1 MGNVQNKSNKKL
13 NFSKGPFKS
22 TNEESSFKR
31 RLMSPKEFFS
41 KIFRIKTKK
50 EDNKEL
56 PDTSDIIQNINNI
69 QNNINKQKCNSF
81 ENNHTDSVQEEEEN
95 EEESEN
101 TEEIEDNNE
110 ESDKFY
116 ITNSIKTVFIDSKRN
131 NKNIKMNKESSD
143 SLISTT
149 FDYELNFYHNEDTL
163 RGSYISKLITKKIWN
178 PELKPKKHNSVIIF
192 DWDDTLLPT
201 SYLVSDNNELS
212 KTEIEKMKEIEKK
225 VGSILEESIEKGN
238 TYIIT
243 NAGINWVEY
252 TVNKFYRNIT
262 NLFNKIKI
270 ISARKEYE
278 NIFPGDI
285 RQWKIEAFLNIL
297 KDVDNKKITN
307 IVCIGDSL
315 FEVEAGRILA
325 SKFAQSF
332 IKTVKFKETPK
343 LDELL
348 KQLKLVYEKFNS
360 IYSSIQNLTIRIEKK
375 KDQI

>member
-1 MGNVQNKSNKKL
+1 MGNVQKNLNKKL

-22 TNEESSFKR
+22 INEESSIR
-31 RLMSPKEFFS
+31 RKFMNPKEFFS
-41 KIFRIKTKK
+41 KIFRINRKKK
-50 EDNKEL
+50 EEKDL
-56 PDTSDIIQNINNI
+56 PDTSDVLQNLNNI
-69 QNNINKQKCNSF
+69 SNNINKQSNSF
-81 ENNHTDSVQEEEEN
+81 ETNPINYTQEEEEN

-101 TEEIEDNNE
+101 TEEIDENKED
-110 ESDKFY
+110 KLY
-116 ITNSIKTVFIDSKRN
+116 ITKSIKTVFIDSKKY
-131 NKNIKMNKESSD
+131 NKNIKINKELSES
-143 SLISTT
+143 IT

-163 RGSYISKLITKKIWN
+163 RGSYISKLITNKIWN

-201 SYLVSDNNELS
+201 SYLISDNNELS
-212 KTEIEKMKEIEKK
+212 KIEIEKMKEIEKK
-225 VGSILEESIEKGN
+225 VGCILEKSIEKGN

-278 NIFPGDI
+278 NVFPDDI

-297 KDVDNKKITN
+297 KDIDNKKITN

-315 FEVEAGRILA
+315 FEIEAGRILA
-325 SKFAQSF
+325 SKFTQSF
-332 IKTVKFKETPK
+332 IKTVKFKEKPK

-348 KQLKLVYEKFNS
+348 KQLKLVYEKFGS
-360 IYSSIQNLTIRIEKK
+360 IYSSIKNLTIRIEKK
-375 KDQI
+375 KNEI